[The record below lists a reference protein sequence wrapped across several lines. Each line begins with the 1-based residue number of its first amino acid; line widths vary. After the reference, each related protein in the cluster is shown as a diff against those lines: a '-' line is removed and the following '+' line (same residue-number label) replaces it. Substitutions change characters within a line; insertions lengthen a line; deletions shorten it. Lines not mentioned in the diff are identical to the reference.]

1 MTMGLIATAHWKSA
15 LPRRRTLLARLR
27 GLTRLFSA
35 RRRGTLC
42 NFRHVAPPEN
52 RLAVTSALISFIY
65 AEITQTRD
73 TEIKSAQ
80 QRVAKA
86 TEERDKQKEK
96 LKRAEAR
103 LKAEKDNLRTNQEK
117 LES

>member
-1 MTMGLIATAHWKSA
+1 MRKLFRESFATLHDLKVNSPKPQRQVFIPVFMLKSHKRAIA
-15 LPRRRTLLARLR
+15 
-27 GLTRLFSA
+27 
-35 RRRGTLC
+35 
-42 NFRHVAPPEN
+42 
-52 RLAVTSALISFIY
+52 
-65 AEITQTRD
+65 
-73 TEIKSAQ
+73 EIKSAQ

-103 LKAEKDNLRTNQEK
+103 LKAEKENLRTNQEK

>member
-1 MTMGLIATAHWKSA
+1 MLKSHRRAIA
-15 LPRRRTLLARLR
+15 
-27 GLTRLFSA
+27 
-35 RRRGTLC
+35 
-42 NFRHVAPPEN
+42 
-52 RLAVTSALISFIY
+52 
-65 AEITQTRD
+65 
-73 TEIKSAQ
+73 EIKSAQ

-103 LKAEKDNLRTNQEK
+103 LKAEKENLRINQQK

>member
-1 MTMGLIATAHWKSA
+1 MRDDAGY
-15 LPRRRTLLARLR
+15 R
-27 GLTRLFSA
+27 GFSA
-35 RRRGTLC
+35 PGVGLLVATFTTLHLLKVDRR
-42 NFRHVAPPEN
+42 NH
-52 RLAVTSALISFIY
+52 SADILVQIVMLKSHKRAI
-65 AEITQTRD
+65 AG
-73 TEIKSAQ
+73 IKSAQ

-103 LKAEKDNLRTNQEK
+103 LKAEKENLRTNQEK

>member
-1 MTMGLIATAHWKSA
+1 MIGD
-15 LPRRRTLLARLR
+15 TLS
-27 GLTRLFSA
+27 GHVH
-35 RRRGTLC
+35 
-42 NFRHVAPPEN
+42 HVARPES
-52 RLAVTSALISFIY
+52 RFAVTSALISYIFMLKSHKHAIG
-65 AEITQTRD
+65 
-73 TEIKSAQ
+73 EIKSAQ

-103 LKAEKDNLRTNQEK
+103 LMAEKENLRTNQEK